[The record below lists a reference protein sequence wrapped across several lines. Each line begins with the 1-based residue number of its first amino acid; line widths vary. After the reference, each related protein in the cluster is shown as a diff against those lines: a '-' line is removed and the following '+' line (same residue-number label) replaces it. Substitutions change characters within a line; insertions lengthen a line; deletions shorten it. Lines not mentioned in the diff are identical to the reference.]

1 MRRLLALFEVLLV
14 ALAGL
19 FLVQLGFMVFNIG
32 RSQLLGDT
40 AATRAGS
47 FSVSATTRPARD
59 HEVDGV
65 DYHFLSESDFRAMI
79 EADEFVEWAEVHG
92 HLYGTSRKA
101 LEDAREQGRFLILD
115 VDVQGAMQVRK
126 HVADAVLVFVLPPS
140 ADALRERLRD
150 RGTEGEDT
158 LTRRIENA
166 RDELEQASRFD
177 YIVVN
182 ENLDQAIAEVRSIV
196 SAHGRRTDRAIDL
209 SHVIRQLQRRIDEI
223 LVEDFDSTRK

>member
-1 MRRLLALFEVLLV
+1 MSSLPHAPYPVVLSAPSGAGKTTIAKALVERGEDVV
-14 ALAGL
+14 
-19 FLVQLGFMVFNIG
+19 
-32 RSQLLGDT
+32 
-40 AATRAGS
+40 

-65 DYHFLSESDFRAMI
+65 DYHFLSEPDFRAMI

-101 LEDAREQGRFLILD
+101 LQDAQEQGRFLILD
-115 VDVQGAMQVRK
+115 VDVQGAMQVRE

-158 LTRRIENA
+158 LTRRLENA
-166 RDELEQASRFD
+166 RGELEKASEFD
-177 YIVVN
+177 YVVVN
-182 ENLDQAIAEVRSIV
+182 EKLDQAIDDVGGIVRGEGLP
-196 SAHGRRTDRAIDL
+196 ADRAIDL
-209 SHVIRQLQRRIDEI
+209 SNRIRQLQRQIDQI
-223 LVEDFDSTRK
+223 LVDNSDSATK